1 MKEHY
6 INTFH
11 DLYDIA
17 QLYRKGR
24 WVFRGISYASY
35 KLVPKCGR
43 LGIKPVIEKRIF
55 NHFVREATAYIGAA
69 PSSEWELLALAQHHG
84 LPTRLLDWTENPL
97 VAAYFACQDS
107 DEDEDG
113 AIYMLRTEYVVRD
126 YSISPFSIERLS
138 RYRPHH
144 VTNRIAAQ
152 RGLFTVHPDP
162 MQALELSHDGPVTIH
177 RAVVRKELKKTLLF
191 SLSRFGINK
200 SSLFPDLDGLAAHI
214 MWIYANEDPS
224 EEKHITDRAFRDG

>member
-1 MKEHY
+1 MREHR
-6 INTFH
+6 INSFH

-24 WVFRGISYASY
+24 WVFRGVERACYN
-35 KLVPKCGR
+35 LVPKFGR
-43 LGIKPVIEKRIF
+43 LNIKPVNEKRIF
-55 NHFVREATAYIGAA
+55 NHFVREATAYVGAV
-69 PSSEWELLALAQHHG
+69 PPSEWELLALAQHHG

-107 DEDEDG
+107 EDEDG
-113 AIYMLRTEYVVRD
+113 AIYMLRTEYVVQD
-126 YSISPFSIERLS
+126 YSVSPFSVDKLS

-144 VTNRIAAQ
+144 VTKRIAAQ
-152 RGLFTVHPDP
+152 RGLFTIHPDP
-162 MQALELSHDGPVTIH
+162 KQSLELSDDWPITIH
-177 RAVVRKELKKTLLF
+177 RAVVCKQMKKTLLF

-214 MWIYANEDPS
+214 MWIYSNDDPS
-224 EEKHITDRAFRDG
+224 EEKHITDKTFRDG